1 MPLIDWL
8 LALLTIL
15 IWGLNFLVSKAGIS
29 ELPPLFFGFC
39 RFVFVFFPAIFFI
52 PKPKTSWSRLLVY
65 GLTINFFQFGF
76 MLSALGFGLAA
87 GVTSLLLQVQVFFTI
102 LISALYFHEKV
113 PKHSV
118 FAFVVAACGIALI
131 ITMANT
137 NTALP
142 IAGLICII
150 LAALSWATGNITI
163 KIMRDVNMVSL
174 VVWGGL
180 VSVPAFGLASFF
192 LEGPELITQ
201 SLQHL
206 TWRGTLAFLYGSVM
220 STLVGYV
227 IWGRL
232 LSTRPV
238 SLIAPLTLL
247 VPIIGL
253 VSNAWVFNEALT
265 FWQWIGV
272 AIVMLALV
280 INTLWPKFVQT
291 LFAQKNA
298 HP

>member
-1 MPLIDWL
+1 MPLLDWL

-15 IWGLNFLVSKAGIS
+15 IWGLNFLVSKVGIS
-29 ELPPLFFGFC
+29 ELPPLLFGLC
-39 RFVFVFFPAIFFI
+39 RFIFVCFPAVFFIAR
-52 PKPKTSWSRLLVY
+52 PKAPLRRVLIY
-65 GLTINFFQFGF
+65 GITINFMQFGF

-87 GVTSLLLQVQVFFTI
+87 GVTSLLLQIQVFFTI
-102 LISALYFHEKV
+102 LIAALYFHEKI

-118 FAFVVAACGIALI
+118 VAFGIAVLGIALI
-131 ITMANT
+131 IMMANT

-142 IAGLICII
+142 IAGLLCII
-150 LAALSWATGNITI
+150 MAALSWAVGNITI
-163 KIMRDVNMVSL
+163 KIMHDVNMVSL

-180 VSVPAFGLASFF
+180 ASVPAFAAATLIVDGPSAIAQA
-192 LEGPELITQ
+192 LEAV
-201 SLQHL
+201 
-206 TWRGTLAFLYGSVM
+206 TWRGIVTVLYGSFL

-253 VSNAWVFNEALT
+253 ISNAWMFNEALT
-265 FWQWIGV
+265 FWQWLGV

-280 INTLWPKFVQT
+280 INTLWPKFRRQ
-291 LFAQKNA
+291 FAA
-298 HP
+298 